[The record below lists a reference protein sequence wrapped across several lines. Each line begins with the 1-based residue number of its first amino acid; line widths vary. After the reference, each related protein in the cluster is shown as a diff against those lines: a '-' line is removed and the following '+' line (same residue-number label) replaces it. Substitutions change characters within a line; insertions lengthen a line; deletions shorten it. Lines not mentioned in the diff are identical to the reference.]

1 MQTIS
6 SSKTVKLTTPL
17 TTPFHEQ
24 YRTTT
29 NKDQHALIVI
39 IFRLS
44 VMKPVIGIRPT
55 SVKRFSFFAGIKNR
69 WCWQSGRRQVTG
81 I

>member
-1 MQTIS
+1 FFIALQITTL
-6 SSKTVKLTTPL
+6 SKTAKLTTPL

-29 NKDQHALIVI
+29 NKDQHALAVI

-44 VMKPVIGIRPT
+44 VMKLVDVPRYGDPHLPE
-55 SVKRFSFFAGIKNR
+55 FLPG
-69 WCWQSGRRQVTG
+69 
-81 I
+81 

>member
-1 MQTIS
+1 MLQITAL
-6 SSKTVKLTTPL
+6 SKTAKLTTPL

-29 NKDQHALIVI
+29 NKDQHALTVI

-44 VMKPVIGIRPT
+44 VIKLVDAFSMHICTVLVGVNVDIGIPT
-55 SVKRFSFFAGIKNR
+55 YRNFFPVKR
-69 WCWQSGRRQVTG
+69 
-81 I
+81 